1 MDSAEKKESGMR
13 CSMELMRCECSLIYE
28 YDMSQVCIGYQI
40 RSFVMVGVRLL
51 CDNDGCD
58 IMGVT
63 LGCCQV
69 KSKEIAWLRIF
80 VMAGQYL
87 RFCAGFLLRDLYFA
101 P

>member
-1 MDSAEKKESGMR
+1 MDSAEKKESGVR

-58 IMGVT
+58 IMCDIGMLPSTTVSPKRSR
-63 LGCCQV
+63 G
-69 KSKEIAWLRIF
+69 
-80 VMAGQYL
+80 
-87 RFCAGFLLRDLYFA
+87 
-101 P
+101 